1 VYIAISALADK
12 TTGNYDTVFAQFKA
26 WALHMGY
33 SHISPKVVNKYLSK
47 VCFWK
52 PTDFQAKNFRAAV
65 DLLADV
71 NQVDRPVNRLT
82 ARLVKA
88 KVKAYQ
94 TGDQAIPQDS
104 KVLPWLTSPPSSS
117 IGAMMA
123 ILFLSGFR
131 PFDLH
136 RLCLACWDQAR
147 ELLWARQTKGGA
159 AGRSIW
165 VPLAMAKHLAY
176 LASRGDKVWWQN
188 DSKGRDSLVAHIR
201 SALATDPSRLPSFS
215 LRTARHWLATYLY
228 RHGASSP
235 YIMRQL
241 NHKWWATS
249 QVYIHLGDDLPAP
262 WRGTPSIPQVA
273 VAILSPMCSF
283 PFF

>member
-147 ELLWARQTKGGA
+147 ELLWAGRQKVVQQVGA
-159 AGRSIW
+159 FGFHWQWLNTWLIW
-165 VPLAMAKHLAY
+165 
-176 LASRGDKVWWQN
+176 
-188 DSKGRDSLVAHIR
+188 
-201 SALATDPSRLPSFS
+201 
-215 LRTARHWLATYLY
+215 
-228 RHGASSP
+228 
-235 YIMRQL
+235 
-241 NHKWWATS
+241 
-249 QVYIHLGDDLPAP
+249 HLGVIRYGGRTTLKVGIPLWHILGLLWLLTLPGCLLFP
-262 WRGTPSIPQVA
+262 LGLRGIGWLPTSTGMVHLPPT
-273 VAILSPMCSF
+273 L
-283 PFF
+283 